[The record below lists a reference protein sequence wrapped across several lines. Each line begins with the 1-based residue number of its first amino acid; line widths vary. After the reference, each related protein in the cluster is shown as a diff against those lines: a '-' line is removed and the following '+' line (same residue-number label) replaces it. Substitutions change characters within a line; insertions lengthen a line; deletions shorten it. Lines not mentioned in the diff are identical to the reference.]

1 MRNQIAKIEIQYP
14 SGKNETFR
22 IGDTITISDG
32 GVAEI
37 KKIKLDNDGNIMGV
51 TGFSGDDHPLFSFYL
66 HNTPVKVTFCQDE
79 QTIFL

>member
-1 MRNQIAKIEIQYP
+1 MRNQISKIEIQYP

-22 IGDTITISDG
+22 IGDIITISDG

-51 TGFSGDDHPLFSFYL
+51 TGFSSDNYPLFSFYL
-66 HNTPVKVTFCQDE
+66 HNTPVKITYLQDE
-79 QTIFL
+79 QTILL